1 MHDVVDVLNMNIRY
15 LLAKYTNVYQHVD
28 CRTYICMGR
37 IIIYEQHII
46 TGISNWRAAGC
57 MLPSGFNRA
66 THYDY
71 YERKSINNFKKKNFV
86 IEITCKIFQL

>member
-15 LLAKYTNVYQHVD
+15 LVAKYTNVYQHVE
-28 CRTYICMGR
+28 CRTYICIGR
-37 IIIYEQHII
+37 ISNII

-71 YERKSINNFKKKNFV
+71 YERKSIDNFKFMKNFV